1 MIRLDQPEKGHPPE
15 LLTAPGAVL
24 ILSEQLLAQP
34 LSELTA
40 PGAVVVILSEQLL
53 AQPLSELTAP
63 GAVVILSEQLLAQP
77 LSAPTAP
84 GAVVEQHSSV
94 VEQQLAVS
102 DTAPGA
108 DVVLLLLH
116 PANAERTATAASV
129 VSVRI
134 MLELHKMVWC
144 VGPNPRSGLEHHHS
158 VES

>member
-24 ILSEQLLAQP
+24 
-34 LSELTA
+34 
-40 PGAVVVILSEQLL
+40 
-53 AQPLSELTAP
+53 
-63 GAVVILSEQLLAQP
+63 ILSEQLLAQP